1 MLSVQSMTCCL
12 LLKCFEVFNFLSSL
26 ELRKLTL
33 LYLVA
38 DPTLAV
44 DDLAEVVLMSFKMR
58 T

>member
-1 MLSVQSMTCCL
+1 MTCCL